1 MRRAGLLKD
10 VRGYFDWSGTIDL
23 WLTTSRRIG

>member
-10 VRGYFDWSGTIDL
+10 VRGYLDRSGTIDL
-23 WLTTSRRIG
+23 WLTTSRPIG